1 MEGVALIELTFGH
14 LGNECDRG
22 RNPSSQGAIGI
33 NYVHL
38 PKAACFYVE
47 HRTQT
52 EEGPLELLRCSQRK
66 YLIFDVTL
74 TTGTGIDKRFCA
86 KGTVNCPLRFAL
98 SWCGG
103 TPEFPGIGGY
113 WM

>member
-22 RNPSSQGAIGI
+22 NNPSSQGAIRI
-33 NYVHL
+33 DYVHL
-38 PKAACFYVE
+38 AEVACFYVE

-74 TTGTGIDKRFCA
+74 IIGTGIDTRFCA
-86 KGTVNCPLRFAL
+86 KSTVNCPLHFAL
-98 SWCGG
+98 PWCGG